1 MADFQSISANISR
14 LQVHWGWGPVKVPVA
29 VWMVREGDAIVLI
42 DSGPPGAADEVVAA
56 VARAT
61 EGRGPQQILLT
72 HAHPDHAGGL
82 EALRAAWNP
91 AILCHR
97 EEVPFVTGERKYR
110 ELPARSAAFWLGRYF
125 LGAADLELPVARDLE
140 RGESVVGMVVIHLPG
155 HSPGQ
160 VGFLHPHDG
169 TMICGD
175 AVRSIGGQLRPP
187 SAWTSS
193 DPAAAQAS
201 MERLA
206 ELDYDHLLPS
216 HGPPLLYDGR
226 AALRELVQK
235 ADDGGT
241 ALI

>member
-1 MADFQSISANISR
+1 MPDFHPISANISR
-14 LQVHWGWGPVKVPVA
+14 LEVHWGWGPIKVPVA
-29 VWMVREGDAIVLI
+29 VWMVREGDSTVLI
-42 DSGPPGAADEVVAA
+42 DSGPPGAADKVVAA

-97 EEVPFVTGERKYR
+97 EEVPFVTGEHIYR
-110 ELPARSAAFWLGRYF
+110 ELPANSVGFWLGRYF
-125 LGAADLELPVARDLE
+125 LGAADLQLPVARDLE
-140 RGESVVGMVVIHLPG
+140 RGESVMGMVVIHLTG

-175 AVRSIGGQLRPP
+175 AVRNIGDRLRRP
-187 SAWTSS
+187 SPLTSS
-193 DPAAAQAS
+193 DPDAARAS

-216 HGPPLLYDGR
+216 HGPPVLDEGR
-226 AALRELVQK
+226 ATLRELLRQTG
-235 ADDGGT
+235 DGQT
-241 ALI
+241 A